1 VLTSA
6 PSSLC
11 KGCKK
16 PLLLNIM
23 NPFVFTVGRHDR
35 YQGSVL
41 LKGLCVLFSY
51 GILSTV
57 FWTQPATSQLNQ
69 AAPAPRISL
78 SAAVVETGDTLLVQ
92 IDWCDMPASVR
103 DPIVSFGD
111 QTIQM
116 FLHPNGTRRAYAGL
130 VGIALSTRPGP
141 AKITVT
147 WSAGTQQQSAF
158 AAFTIR
164 SGSYGEEMLKVDP
177 RHVRPSS
184 DDLVRIRREQA
195 ELKTIYTSGSR
206 SRLWQGGFRAPVP
219 GEMSGPFGTRR
230 LFNGEL
236 QSQHSGVDFR
246 AQTGDPVHTAGSG
259 KVCLTKDLFY
269 SGNAVIID
277 HGAGVFT
284 SYSHLSRM
292 VVAVGQQVEKGAVI
306 GLAGATGRATGP
318 HLHWGAKVN
327 NVSVNPLTLMRT
339 INLLNAD

>member
-1 VLTSA
+1 
-6 PSSLC
+6 
-11 KGCKK
+11 
-16 PLLLNIM
+16 M
-23 NPFVFTVGRHDR
+23 NPFVFTVDPHARH
-35 YQGSVL
+35 QSNVL

-57 FWTQPATSQLNQ
+57 FWPQPAASQLNQ
-69 AAPAPRISL
+69 AVPVPRITL
-78 SAAVVETGDTLLVQ
+78 SAEVVETGDTLLVL
-92 IDWCDMPASVR
+92 IDWDHVPASVR
-103 DPIVSFGD
+103 NPVVSFGD
-111 QTIQM
+111 QTIQI
-116 FLHPNGTRRAYAGL
+116 FLHPDETRRAYAGL

-141 AKITVT
+141 AKITVA
-147 WSAGTQQQSAF
+147 WSVGSQPHSAS

-164 SGSYGEEMLKVDP
+164 SGAYGEERLKVDP
-177 RHVRPSS
+177 RHVRPSP
-184 DDLVRIRREQA
+184 DDLDRIRREQA
-195 ELKTIYTSGSR
+195 ELKKIYTSGSR
-206 SRLWQGGFRAPVP
+206 SRLWQDGFRVPVP
-219 GEMSGPFGTRR
+219 GEVNGPFGTRR

-259 KVCLTKDLFY
+259 KVCLAKDLFY

-292 VVAVGQQVEKGAVI
+292 VVTVGQQVEKGAVI
-306 GLAGATGRATGP
+306 ALAGATGRATGP

-339 INLLNAD
+339 INLLSAK